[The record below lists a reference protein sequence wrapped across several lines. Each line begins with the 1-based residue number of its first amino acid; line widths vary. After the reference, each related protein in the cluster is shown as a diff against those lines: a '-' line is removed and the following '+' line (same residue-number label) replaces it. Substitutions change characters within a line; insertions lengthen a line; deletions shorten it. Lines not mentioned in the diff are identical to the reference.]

1 MIIFNFGVATVT
13 AALLIFS
20 ATLASV
26 GQVQFSDATPACVGY
41 QGGVN
46 TIAISCDASFSDV
59 IQAINDPN
67 IIENLGN
74 GEYLLNA
81 NLQVVD
87 GVTFQMTSNADG
99 LQYLK
104 LAGEN
109 GIIVYGTILIDG
121 VKITSWNPSDED
133 VIQQDM
139 NGTIPRGYVQFAAS
153 EGSQITNS
161 EFGYLG
167 YVEPERRGFDL
178 FGGGGPSH
186 DMVIRGSKFHNMWM
200 GFYSNAAY
208 NITIDGSEYYE
219 NIKYSLDP
227 HTLTHDMKIT
237 NNWIHNNPI
246 GPICSDRCWDIL
258 IEGNLVQDT
267 TNAAIFFSRNMT
279 DSIAR
284 NNHVVNARTG
294 ILLSESPNNQIYN
307 NTIEGAT
314 REGIGLINP
323 EPADDGV
330 TEGNL
335 VYNNIISNSD
345 TGIRVTRIQNNIVEN
360 TTFSGIESREYR
372 LLGGST
378 LTIRGQHFDNVLI
391 SVADSEGGAVVEVVD
406 SGTIQV
412 TQGTSEDE
420 EEGDEGNGDG
430 GGEAQTYNT
439 NNEPFRMTL
448 SDGDSIT
455 VTSATSP
462 AGLA

>member
-26 GQVQFSDATPACVGY
+26 GQFQFSDATPACVGY

-167 YVEPERRGFDL
+167 DLEPGRRGFDL

-186 DMVIRGSKFHNMWM
+186 DMVIRGSKFHDMWM
-200 GFYSNAAY
+200 AFYSKGAY
-208 NITIDGSEYYE
+208 NIEVDGNEFYN
-219 NIKYSLDP
+219 NIKYALDP

-237 NNWIHNNPI
+237 NNWLHNNPI
-246 GPICSDRCWDIL
+246 GAICSDDCYNIL
-258 IEGNLVQDT
+258 VEGNLAEHNS
-267 TNAAIFFSRNMT
+267 NAGIFFSRNMT
-279 DSIAR
+279 NSIAR
-284 NNHVVNARTG
+284 NNHVINSSSG
-294 ILLSESPNNQIYN
+294 ILISESPNNQIYN
-307 NTIEGAT
+307 NLIEGAT
-314 REGIGLINP
+314 EEGILLFNP
-323 EPADDGV
+323 DIPDDGS

-335 VYNNIISNSD
+335 IYDNVISSSD
-345 TGIRVTRIQNNIVEN
+345 SGIRSTRSPENFLEN
-360 TTFSGIESREYR
+360 TTFSDIGTSEY
-372 LLGGST
+372 LLSGNSSII
-378 LTIRGQHFDNVLI
+378 IRGQQFDNALI
-391 SVADSEGGAVVEVVD
+391 SEDGTATENVVQIED
-406 SGTIQV
+406 SGVIEV
-412 TQGTSEDE
+412 TEGAGNGSQEQADGEGTDE
-420 EEGDEGNGDG
+420 E
-430 GGEAQTYNT
+430 GESNSYNT
-439 NNEPFRMTL
+439 DVEPFTAML
-448 SDGDSIT
+448 SDGNTISIN
-455 VTSATSP
+455 S
-462 AGLA
+462 